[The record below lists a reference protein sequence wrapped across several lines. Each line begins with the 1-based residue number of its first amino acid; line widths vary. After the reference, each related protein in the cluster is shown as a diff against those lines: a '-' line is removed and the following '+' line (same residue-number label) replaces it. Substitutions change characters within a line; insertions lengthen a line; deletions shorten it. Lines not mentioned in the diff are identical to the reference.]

1 MAKTGLAL
9 PHWSE
14 DKAKAVA
21 TVERPAVWLQQVT
34 MTRVVL
40 GLTDGQNSLQVE
52 LLPNEVDG
60 LAAELARFHESWRS
74 AVICADTKPKPPH
87 PAR

>member
-1 MAKTGLAL
+1 MAKTGLTL

-21 TVERPAVWLQQVT
+21 TVERHAVWLQQVT

-40 GLTDGQNSLQVE
+40 GLTDGQTLLQVE

-60 LAAELARFHESWRS
+60 LAVEFARHYETWRLQNE
-74 AVICADTKPKPPH
+74 AL
-87 PAR
+87 R

>member
-1 MAKTGLAL
+1 MDKTGLAL

-52 LLPNEVDG
+52 LLPNEVGG
-60 LAAELARFHESWRS
+60 LAAEFAWHYENWMLKNATIR
-74 AVICADTKPKPPH
+74 
-87 PAR
+87 

>member
-1 MAKTGLAL
+1 MSDTRLAF
-9 PHWSE
+9 PHWS
-14 DKAKAVA
+14 KATAQAGA
-21 TVERPAVWLQQVT
+21 TDDRPAVWLQQVT

-40 GLTDGQNSLQVE
+40 GLTDGQTSLQAE
-52 LLPNEVDG
+52 LLPNEVAG

-74 AVICADTKPKPPH
+74 AVICTDTKPPQQH